1 MSELPKIIEMVDVK
15 QVYGSVNGDV
25 TIIDGLNFTIYDE
38 PDVGEFNIILGPS
51 GCGKSTVLRYVA
63 DLQKPTEGNV
73 LVNGQPP
80 GTPGNQV
87 GMVFQKYSSFPWLS
101 VLDNVAYGLKIQ
113 GVEKKERNERSMDMI
128 QKVGL
133 GGNENKY
140 AQYPSLSGGQLQR
153 VAIAR
158 SLLSNPNTL
167 LMDEPF
173 GALDI
178 KTKLQ
183 MQELLAQIFID
194 LSPTIVM
201 VTHDISEAVFL
212 ADKIYIM
219 GNAPSNFEHFIDVNE
234 ILGTERN
241 RDTKRSPQFR
251 DMVDGIEDI
260 MMSLE
265 A

>member
-1 MSELPKIIEMVDVK
+1 MSELPKIIDMKGIK
-15 QVYGSVNGDV
+15 QVYPSINGDV
-25 TIIDGLNFTIYDE
+25 TIIDGLDFLIEDE

-51 GCGKSTVLRYVA
+51 GCGKSTVLRYA
-63 DLQKPTEGNV
+63 AGLQAPTEGTV
-73 LVNGQPP
+73 LVNEKPP
-80 GTPGNQV
+80 GPGNQV
-87 GMVFQKYSSFPWLS
+87 GMVFQKYSSFPWLT
-101 VLDNVAYGLKIQ
+101 VLDNVAYGLRIQ
-113 GVEKKERNERSMDMI
+113 GVAKKERNERAMEMI
-128 QKVGL
+128 KSVGL
-133 GGNENKY
+133 EGNENKY

-158 SLLSNPNTL
+158 SLLSNPESL

-183 MQELLAQIFID
+183 MQELLAQIFQD
-194 LSPTIVM
+194 MQPTIVM

-219 GNAPSNFEHFIDVNE
+219 DTAPSFFKYELDIRAE
-234 ILGTERN
+234 LGAERT
-241 RDTKRSPQFR
+241 RETKRSPIFTK
-251 DMVDGIEDI
+251 MVHHIEDI